1 MSSERPDVAPPG
13 GPTPEGR
20 PGKGPGDG
28 SPEPRMRPTSPATLV
43 VAALVT
49 AAVTWMLI
57 SRYYGDVPILHWLPG
72 FTLAA
77 LAVGEGVAARNTKA
91 RIDRQPGTQ
100 RVNPLVVARLAVL
113 AKASSL
119 AGAIFA
125 GAYAGVAAW
134 ALAERSW
141 LQVAEAN
148 VLPSV
153 AGLIGALA
161 LTAAGLL
168 LERACRVP
176 EPPDDEDENGNGSNG
191 ARRSR

>member
-1 MSSERPDVAPPG
+1 MTSERPEQAPPG
-13 GPTPEGR
+13 GPSPSDRRINGA
-20 PGKGPGDG
+20 GDKP
-28 SPEPRMRPTSPATLV
+28 PEPRMRPTSPATLV
-43 VAALVT
+43 VAALAT

-57 SRYYGDVPILHWLPG
+57 SRYYGDVPVLHWLPG

-77 LAVGEGVAARNTKA
+77 LAVGEGITARNTKA

-125 GAYAGVAAW
+125 GAYGGVAAW

-141 LQVAEAN
+141 LRVAEVN

-153 AGLIGALA
+153 AGVIGALA

-176 EPPDDEDENGNGSNG
+176 EPPDDEDENGTGTHQ
-191 ARRSR
+191 SR